1 MRIVDRILM
10 WFDNKYEE
18 YTHYVFNKKPHYV
31 RCGICGEV
39 LSSKN
44 GDTPS
49 PEECGWR
56 EFKTGGWVCHR
67 CDAHRDF
74 TPYIKLTDLDEAM
87 IWNVDN
93 PQYSILEA
101 LKKRDLLFRDTTVDL
116 CDHIDGK
123 RTN

>member
-1 MRIVDRILM
+1 MRIIDKILM
-10 WFDNKYEE
+10 WLDNKYED

-31 RCGICGEV
+31 RCGICDEI

-67 CDAHRDF
+67 CDAHRYLK
-74 TPYIKLTDLDEAM
+74 PYVEILDLDEE
-87 IWNVDN
+87 IKWRKWREENVEEL
-93 PQYSILEA
+93 LEERNLIFEKA
-101 LKKRDLLFRDTTVDL
+101 TKDLLS
-116 CDHIDGK
+116 K
-123 RTN
+123 